1 MRNQNDPECDREHHK
16 EIPVHIDW
24 YAVTINMLLGGALA
38 MSFVMLGAYFAL
50 QLMK

>member
-1 MRNQNDPECDREHHK
+1 MKNQENENRDRVSR

-38 MSFVMLGAYFAL
+38 MSFMAVGACFAL
-50 QLMK
+50 RLIK

>member
-1 MRNQNDPECDREHHK
+1 MKNQENENRDQLSR

-38 MSFVMLGAYFAL
+38 MSFMTVGAYL
-50 QLMK
+50 VLCMMK

>member
-1 MRNQNDPECDREHHK
+1 MRKQNDSERDQEYCK

-38 MSFVMLGAYFAL
+38 MSFMTVGACFAL
-50 QLMK
+50 RLIK

>member
-1 MRNQNDPECDREHHK
+1 MKKQNDPERNQEYR
-16 EIPVHIDW
+16 IPVHIDW

-38 MSFVMLGAYFAL
+38 MSFVMVGACLAI